1 MSESRSQDP
10 AWPAATSAAAEDGLA
25 QLRDEIDAVDREILA
40 RLNQRARLVGEVGT
54 VKRQSGTGVY
64 RAARERDLIN
74 ALAAENAG
82 PFPSIAVPA
91 VFREI
96 ISATYALEG
105 EIRVAFLGPAGTF
118 SHVAAR
124 EGFGAHASYRPT
136 STIGDVIEAVVRGEA
151 EHGIVPV
158 ENTTEGPVT
167 QTLDALIESEVP
179 IIGERLLRIS
189 QHLVSRAAALSDVKR
204 VASHPQPLAQCRGWL
219 DRALPGVPRI
229 ETASTAAA
237 ALMALED
244 PETAAIGARML
255 ADDGELQ
262 VLASSIED
270 RRDNTTRFLILGGEP
285 PGPSG
290 TDLTSL
296 AYTVRKAETGALF
309 RLLEPFSE
317 AGVNLTAIHA
327 RPLKGTPWEYVFF
340 IDLEG
345 HRNEERVQ
353 RACAAAGKL
362 ANSYRILG
370 SFPRASVP
378 RSGEVG
384 A

>member
-1 MSESRSQDP
+1 MSDSRSQDP
-10 AWPAATSAAAEDGLA
+10 AWKSASPAEDAEALER
-25 QLRDEIDAVDREILA
+25 LRSEIDSVDREILA
-40 RLNQRARLVGEVGT
+40 KLNERARLVGRVGEL
-54 VKRQSGTGVY
+54 KRSSGTGVY
-64 RAARERDLIN
+64 RAGRERDLLT
-74 ALAAENAG
+74 ALVRENTG
-82 PFPSIAVPA
+82 PFPSAAVPA

-105 EIRVAFLGPAGTF
+105 ELRVSFLGPAGTF

-124 EGFGAHASYRPT
+124 EGFGAQATYQPAA
-136 STIGDVIEAVVRGEA
+136 TIADVIEAVARGEA
-151 EHGIVPV
+151 EHGIIPV

-167 QTLDALIESEVP
+167 QTLDALVDSEVP
-179 IIGERLLRIS
+179 LIGERLLKVT
-189 QHLVSRAAALSDVKR
+189 QHLVSQASDLGAIER

-219 DRALPGVPRI
+219 DRMLPGVPRV

-237 ALMALED
+237 AEMARED
-244 PETAAIGARML
+244 STVAAIGARLL
-255 ADDGELQ
+255 ADDGRLQ

-285 PGPSG
+285 PPPSG
-290 TDLTSL
+290 ADLTSL
-296 AYTVRKAETGALF
+296 AYTVRKAESGALF
-309 RLLEPFSE
+309 RLLEPFAE
-317 AGVNLTAIHA
+317 RGVNLTAIHV

-353 RACAAAGKL
+353 QACAAAGKL
-362 ANSYRILG
+362 ANSYRVLG
-370 SFPRASVP
+370 SFPRA
-378 RSGEVG
+378 RAIRDGEG

>member
-10 AWPAATSAAAEDGLA
+10 AWPSASTAEDPAELA
-25 QLRDEIDAVDREILA
+25 RLRREIDAVDREILA
-40 RLNQRARLVGEVGT
+40 RLNERARLIDEVGEL
-54 VKRQSGTGVY
+54 KRSSGTGVY
-64 RAARERDLIN
+64 RAGRERDLIT
-74 ALAAENAG
+74 ALVGENSG
-82 PFPSIAVPA
+82 PFPSTAVPA

-105 EIRVAFLGPAGTF
+105 ELRVSFLGPEGTF
-118 SHVAAR
+118 SHTAAR
-124 EGFGAHASYRPT
+124 EGFGAQATYRPAT
-136 STIGDVIEAVVRGEA
+136 TIADVIEAVARGEA

-167 QTLDALIESEVP
+167 QTLDALLGSDVP

-189 QHLVSRAAALSDVKR
+189 QHLMSRAARIEDVKR
-204 VASHPQPLAQCRGWL
+204 VASHPQPFAQCRGWL
-219 DRALPGVPRI
+219 DRALPNVPRI
-229 ETASTAAA
+229 EMPSTAAA
-237 ALMALED
+237 AELALED
-244 PETAAIGARML
+244 PGTAAIGARML
-255 ADDGELQ
+255 ADTSELQ

-285 PGPSG
+285 PPPSG
-290 TDLTSL
+290 ADLTSL
-296 AYTVRKAETGALF
+296 AYTVRKAESGALF
-309 RLLEPFSE
+309 GLLEPFAE

-345 HRNEERVQ
+345 HQREERVR
-353 RACAAAGKL
+353 RACEAAGKL

-370 SFPRASVP
+370 SFPRARAP
-378 RSGEVG
+378 RNGEAG
-384 A
+384 L